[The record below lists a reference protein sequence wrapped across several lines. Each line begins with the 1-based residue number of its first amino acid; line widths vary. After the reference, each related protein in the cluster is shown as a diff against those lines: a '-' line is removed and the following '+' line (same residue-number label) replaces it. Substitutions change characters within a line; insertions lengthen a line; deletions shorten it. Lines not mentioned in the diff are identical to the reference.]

1 MSESKLD
8 VVGIGNAIVDVLAEV
23 GDNFLEENGMVKGT
37 MALIDAGQAL
47 ELNRNLEKVMERSGG
62 SAANTITGITSL
74 GGCGGFIGRVRN
86 DALGESFARDI
97 QASGVEFSTA
107 AATDGPGTG
116 RCVVLV
122 TPDAQ
127 RTMQTFL
134 GACAA
139 LSTTD
144 LDEEMIGQAAVTYLE
159 GYMWDPPQAKEA
171 FLRAAEIAHDAGKK
185 VSLTLSDPFC
195 VERHRADFL
204 DLIGKHIDI
213 LFGNESE
220 ILSLYQ
226 TSDLDSAL
234 EQVGKDCEL
243 TAVTLGADGAAVV
256 GADSVKKV
264 PAAKVG
270 KVVDTTGAGD
280 LFAAGF
286 LFGITHDLDPLAAA
300 RIGGIAAAEIISH
313 FGARPEQKLS
323 ELLA

>member
-1 MSESKLD
+1 VGDSKLD

-37 MALIDAGQAL
+37 MALIDAGQAVD
-47 ELNRNLEKVMERSGG
+47 LNRKLANVKKRSGG

-74 GGCGGFIGRVRN
+74 GGSGGFIGRVRD
-86 DALGESFARDI
+86 DALGGSFARDI
-97 QASGVEFSTA
+97 QSSGVEFSTA
-107 AATDGPGTG
+107 AAIDGPGTG
-116 RCVVLV
+116 QCVVLV

-127 RTMQTFL
+127 RTMQTYL

-139 LSTTD
+139 LSKTD
-144 LDEEMIGQAAVTYLE
+144 LDEEMIGRAAVTYLE
-159 GYMWDPPQAKEA
+159 GYMWDPPEAKEA
-171 FLRAAEIAHDAGKK
+171 FLEAAAIAHDAGKK

-234 EQVGKDCEL
+234 EQVGNHCEL

-256 GADSVKKV
+256 SADSVRKV
-264 PAAKVG
+264 PAAKVDN
-270 KVVDTTGAGD
+270 VVDTTGAGD

-286 LFGITHDLDPLAAA
+286 LFGITHDLAPLEAA
-300 RIGGIAAAEIISH
+300 RIGGLAAAEIISH
-313 FGARPEQKLS
+313 FGARPERKLS
-323 ELLA
+323 ALIA